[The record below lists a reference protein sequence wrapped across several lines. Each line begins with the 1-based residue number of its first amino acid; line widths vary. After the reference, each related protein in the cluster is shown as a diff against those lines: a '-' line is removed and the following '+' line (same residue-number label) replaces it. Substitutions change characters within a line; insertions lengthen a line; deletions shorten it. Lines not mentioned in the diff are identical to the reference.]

1 MRTSMKVIVAATGA
15 VVLASPAMASNWRTA
30 PVPLSANT
38 TWGLGY
44 RGYAHQRPHEHG
56 YGRGYGAAYAPQAA
70 QPAPG
75 AGMGGGVRPQI
86 LDCVHVTFPQCGCG
100 G

>member
-1 MRTSMKVIVAATGA
+1 MRTSMKAIVAATGA
-15 VVLASPAMASNWRTA
+15 VVLASPAVADNWRTA
-30 PVPLSANT
+30 PVPLSTNA

-44 RGYAHQRPHEHG
+44 RGYTHQRPYGHG
-56 YGRGYGAAYAPQAA
+56 HGYGAAYDPQAGKR
-70 QPAPG
+70 APG
-75 AGMGGGVRPQI
+75 AGIGGARPQI